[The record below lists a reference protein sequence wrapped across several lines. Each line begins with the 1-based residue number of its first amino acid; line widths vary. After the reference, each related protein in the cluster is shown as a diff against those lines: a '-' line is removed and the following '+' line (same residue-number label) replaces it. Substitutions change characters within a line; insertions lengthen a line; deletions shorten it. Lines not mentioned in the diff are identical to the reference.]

1 MDAKQFFQIILLPQG
16 EFRNFLIASSNE
28 KEKVLRN
35 IFGTEM
41 YQRFN
46 EWLKEQFKKQTK
58 QIEKQQTAA
67 DHLVTRF
74 EWTEPATPV
83 SLVETLAYWQIDLE
97 KQRSHQQTIEA
108 KKFQAEQEKK
118 TAQEAFYLAK
128 EIHKAL

>member
-1 MDAKQFFQIILLPQG
+1 
-16 EFRNFLIASSNE
+16 
-28 KEKVLRN
+28 
-35 IFGTEM
+35 M

-46 EWLKEQFKKQTK
+46 EWLKEQVKKQTK

-83 SLVETLAYWQIDLE
+83 SLVETLAYWQTDLE

-108 KKFQAEQEKK
+108 KNSKRSKRKRPHRKLLFGKRNP
-118 TAQEAFYLAK
+118 
-128 EIHKAL
+128 